1 MRVLH
6 PAAEVVGFGR
16 DVVSVARDENMTFMA
31 GGLAYYAFV
40 SLVPLGAL
48 LFLAL
53 AAVGDESFAER
64 VLRLTGSMLSPSA
77 SGLLRSHI
85 VGGAVSGT
93 VGASVVGLVTL
104 LWSSLKLF
112 RGLDTAFSEV
122 YETAGDDSFL
132 GTLTDGVVALV
143 TVPVAL
149 CVVVVVTTLL
159 SVGVLDGVRLM
170 APVTLVGG
178 LMFAFLPLY
187 YVFPD
192 ADVSVRE
199 VLPGVAVAAVGWV
212 ALQQLFHVYVVLAG
226 SSTGGVVGAVVLF
239 LTWLYFAG
247 VVLLLGGVVN
257 AVHGGHRREL
267 PQRGGEVGERRPPVV
282 QSDDD

>member
-1 MRVLH
+1 MRVPH
-6 PAAEVVGFGR
+6 PAAGVVGFGR

-31 GGLAYYAFV
+31 GSLAYYAFV
-40 SLVPLGAL
+40 SLVPLAAL

-53 AAVGDESFAER
+53 AAVGSEPFAER
-64 VLRLTGSMLSPSA
+64 VLTLTGSMLSPSA
-77 SGLLRSHI
+77 SGLLRRHI

-93 VGASVVGLVTL
+93 VSASVVGLVTL

-112 RGLDTAFSEV
+112 RGLDTAFSEI

-132 GTLTDGVVALV
+132 ETLADGVVALV

-159 SVGVLDGVRLM
+159 SVGVLDEILFI
-170 APVTLVGG
+170 APLALIGG
-178 LMFAFLPLY
+178 LTLAFLPLY

-192 ADVSVRE
+192 TDVSVRE
-199 VLPGVAVAAVGWV
+199 ILPGVAVAAVGWV

-267 PQRGGEVGERRPPVV
+267 SRRGGRTTERQLPSV